1 MHTTGR
7 RGSSITHL
15 GPGASSKCPMWHRR
29 KAGAGSVMPG
39 TPSDEPIAV
48 SIAEAAARLG
58 IHRQTLRA
66 AIERG
71 DLRAVRVGRRWLIPI
86 AAIDELLEGRRA
98 RP

>member
-1 MHTTGR
+1 
-7 RGSSITHL
+7 
-15 GPGASSKCPMWHRR
+15 
-29 KAGAGSVMPG
+29 MPG

-71 DLRAVRVGRRWLIPI
+71 DLRAVRIGRRWLVPV
-86 AAIDELLEGRRA
+86 AAIDELLEAHRGR
-98 RP
+98 P